1 MTTQGTLFLVVG
13 PSGAGKDSLMDRAR
27 AHFGGD
33 ANWLFARRMVTRP
46 AGAGGEDHIPI
57 TPEDF
62 ARMREEGA
70 FLSSWDA
77 HGLSYGLPLSLMAD
91 LAAGRNVVANVSR
104 TVLSQIARRV
114 PQTLVVH
121 VTAPAA
127 VLAQRLAARG
137 RETAQDIAARLT
149 REVKALPSELEIVT
163 VVNDGSLEEGARR
176 FIACLEAG
184 RARLLRVKAVAIDSW
199 HDNIAYLHKDCRAVP
214 AEEFLGPGR
223 IDVRGNG
230 ASVRA
235 RVHVTDRSDI
245 VGPNEVGLSQ
255 HAFEE
260 LALPEGASVEVERTP
275 TPASMDALR
284 AKIRG
289 EALDEARYDMVIRD
303 VVEGRYA
310 DREVAAFL
318 VTAAASLTDAE
329 VEALAR
335 VRANH
340 AHRMVWNEPMV
351 ADKHSLGGIPG
362 SRITM
367 IVVPIVAAY
376 GIAIPKTSSRA
387 ITSAAGTADAM
398 ETLARVDLTVD
409 DVRRVVEGARGCI
422 AWNGRLNHS
431 PADDVMNA
439 ITRPLGIDSV
449 RWSVASILSKKLAAG
464 ATHVAIDVPVGPRA
478 KTHTYEEAHELV
490 RLFETVG
497 RGLGLVVEAH
507 ATDGSGPIGRG
518 IGPALEVR
526 DVLQVLEGHP
536 DAPVDLRE
544 KALFFASRILAW
556 DPQLGLGKARARAE
570 QLLASGAA
578 REALDRI
585 VGLQGRRAAPI
596 LPAPLV
602 GEVRATAAG
611 EVRLIDGW
619 RVGGIARRAGAP
631 ADKGAGVDL
640 VAPVGGTVAAGDL
653 LYRIHAGTETDLRA
667 ALADA
672 HADAGYRLA
681 E

>member
-1 MTTQGTLFLVVG
+1 MTHGTLFLISG
-13 PSGAGKDSLMDRAR
+13 PSGAGKDSLMDAAR
-27 AHFGGD
+27 AHFAGD
-33 ANWLFARRMVTRP
+33 PNWVFARRVVTRP
-46 AGAGGEDHIPI
+46 AGAGGEAHIPA
-57 TPEDF
+57 TEAEF
-62 ARMREEGA
+62 ARLEAEGG
-70 FLSSWDA
+70 FLSAWRA
-77 HGLSYGLPLSLMAD
+77 HGLSYGLPVALEQD

-104 TVLSQIARRV
+104 TVLSDLSCRV
-114 PQTLVVH
+114 PHALAVH
-121 VTAPAA
+121 VTAPPA

-137 RETAQDIAARLT
+137 RESAADIAARLA
-149 REVKALPSELEIVT
+149 REVAALPQDVEMVT
-163 VVNDGSLEEGARR
+163 VMNDAGLEAGAAR
-176 FIACLEAG
+176 FIACLTAG
-184 RARLLRVKAVAIDSW
+184 RARLLKVRAVAIDSW
-199 HDNIAYLHKDCRAVP
+199 HDNVAYLHRDCRAVR

-223 IDVRGNG
+223 IDVRGTH

-235 RVHVTDRSDI
+235 RVHVSDGDDL
-245 VGPNEVGLSQ
+245 VGPDEIGLSR

-260 LALPEGASVEVERTP
+260 LGLPEGARVEIDRTP
-275 TPASMDALR
+275 TPESMEALR

-289 EALDEARYDMVIRD
+289 EALDEPRYDRVIRD

-318 VTAAASLTDAE
+318 VTAAASLTDDE

-340 AHRMVWNEPMV
+340 ASRMVWDEPIV

-367 IVVPIVAAY
+367 IVVPIIAAH

-409 DVRRVVEGARGCI
+409 DVRRTVEGARGCI
-422 AWNGRLNHS
+422 AWNGRINHS

-464 ATHVAIDVPVGPRA
+464 ASHVVIDVPVGPRA
-478 KTHTYEEAHELV
+478 KTHTYEDAAELV
-490 RLFETVG
+490 HLFETVG
-497 RGLGLVVEAH
+497 ARLGLVVEAH

-526 DVLQVLEGHP
+526 DVLAVLEGRA
-536 DAPVDLRE
+536 DAPADLRE

-556 DPQLGLGKARARAE
+556 DPQVGPGAARARAE
-570 QLLASGAA
+570 DLLTSGRA

-585 VGLQGRRAAPI
+585 VTLQGRRTPFA
-596 LPAPLV
+596 LPAALV
-602 GEVRATAAG
+602 GEVRAPHAG
-611 EVRLIDGW
+611 VVSGIDGW
-619 RVGGIARRAGAP
+619 RISGIARRAGAP

-640 VAPVGGTVAAGDL
+640 VAPIGGGVDAGDL
-653 LYRIHAGTETDLRA
+653 LFRIHAGNENDLRA
-667 ALADA
+667 ALAEA
-672 HADAGYRLA
+672 HADTGFRFLS
-681 E
+681 